1 MSGCSTLFLNMC
13 SCGWGADVA
22 QYLEAVVPAERVAE
36 VAALVEPFF
45 TVADL
50 FSTGDEQCLQIVIML
65 EKMLTCKARF
75 LYRYLQAA
83 RSIHGNL
90 IFFCN
95 PLKSYDTK

>member
-1 MSGCSTLFLNMC
+1 MNLC

-50 FSTGDEQCLQIVIML
+50 FSMGDEQCLQIVIML
-65 EKMLTCKARF
+65 EKRLTCKARF

-83 RSIHGNL
+83 RSIHGNSN
-90 IFFCN
+90 FFLQ
-95 PLKSYDTK
+95 PFKVL